1 MKNIVITADCV
12 CDMPESLL
20 EQYGIKVIY
29 FYVSTEHGWFKDME
43 EITSD
48 NIAEYFKQGGVRVKT
63 KAPLVE
69 EYKAFFEKNLKDADR
84 VIHITM
90 SSNLSLSY
98 GRATVAAESFEG
110 RVLVVDSSLFST
122 GMAHLVIKA
131 SELVREGK
139 DETEIISELDE
150 MKHRVVTGF
159 IAESAEYLYR
169 TGNVNRFVKEVCAIF
184 NFHPVLIMK
193 KGGMKL
199 KAIKAGNYE
208 KAVLRYVKGELRK
221 RNKIETD
228 RVFITH
234 ASCSVKLIAKVKRE
248 VARHCVFKD
257 TMMTEASATISSNCG
272 PNTVGVLFVR
282 KP

>member
-20 EQYGIKVIY
+20 EQYGVKVIC

-43 EITSD
+43 EITSG
-48 NIAEYFKQGGVRVKT
+48 NIAEYFKQGGIRVKT

-69 EYKAFFEKNLKDADR
+69 EYRAFFEKNLRDAEQ

-90 SSNLSLSY
+90 SSKLSLSH
-98 GRATVAAESFEG
+98 GRATVAAEAFEG
-110 RVLVVDSSLFST
+110 RVSVIDSSLFST

-131 SELVREGK
+131 SELVKEGK
-139 DETEIISELDE
+139 EVKEIISELDE

-169 TGNVNRFVKEVCAIF
+169 TGNVNRFVKEVCALFRI
-184 NFHPVLIMK
+184 HPVLIMK
-193 KGGMKL
+193 RGGMQL
-199 KAIKAGNYE
+199 KTIKVGNYD

-221 RNKIETD
+221 RNKIETE

-234 ASCSVKLIAKVKRE
+234 ASCSVKLISKVRRE
-248 VARHCVFKD
+248 VARHCVFED
-257 TMMTEASATISSNCG
+257 TQMTEASATISGNCG
-272 PNTVGVLFVR
+272 PNTIGVLFVH
-282 KP
+282 K